1 VKALDINNI
10 RIKNIVNKIIHK
22 NKQKEIS
29 LIKIIKNINIKIYHH
44 QGTSELEGV
53 TVVLW

>member
-1 VKALDINNI
+1 MQAYEDRERALGLDLVKALDINNI

-29 LIKIIKNINIKIYHH
+29 LIKILLQVKC
-44 QGTSELEGV
+44 TR
-53 TVVLW
+53 